1 MGRGPVWRDEDTA
14 NRTGGQDGGLS
25 GPRQEERRA
34 ASAPPREWLPVN
46 LDLQLSWLRL
56 PHLPPQMRGLASASG
71 CGFRV
76 GMRLRLRTEQGRRA
90 QCRLRG
96 HRQDQRGHCPP
107 TAGAP
112 RCGVRS
118 EGRQYS
124 VFQERNLSGQKQGR
138 GPNDWGGRRH
148 RACWPDGAPF
158 QRARS
163 LVPMTD
169 LGKALPPPS
178 ASAAPWGLQMAFP
191 WRLMEIWQ

>member
-1 MGRGPVWRDEDTA
+1 MATA
-14 NRTGGQDGGLS
+14 PQQ
-25 GPRQEERRA
+25 PE
-34 ASAPPREWLPVN
+34 PPGV
-46 LDLQLSWLRL
+46 
-56 PHLPPQMRGLASASG
+56 
-71 CGFRV
+71 GFV
-76 GMRLRLRTEQGRRA
+76 LK
-90 QCRLRG
+90 
-96 HRQDQRGHCPP
+96 
-107 TAGAP
+107 
-112 RCGVRS
+112 
-118 EGRQYS
+118 EGNT